1 MILVVRTMR
10 GRTIRGSHLKPS
22 NKRRRS
28 LFASALEAGNLK
40 KYYSR
45 NCARATA
52 IDFRTVQASRVF
64 PRDVGEIL
72 RWAGFRICAHAGGR
86 AHRHVSGWIVLV
98 AIALS
103 LAAQTSSRA
112 DSISPDAPLGVREVV
127 PGVFVHFGVN
137 ALMTAENQGATA
149 NVGFVVGDDAV
160 AVIDT
165 GGSLREGRRL
175 LAAIRNVTMKPI
187 RYVINTHAHPDH
199 VFGNAA
205 FLGAATTMFIGHHN
219 LPRALALR
227 GSYYLDG
234 FRRSMGSMLDGVEL
248 IAPQQVVETDM
259 TLDLGNRA
267 LKLRAWAAAHSDSDL
282 TVLDE
287 TTGTLFAGDL
297 VFLEHVPVIDGSL
310 RGWLVAIQALAGISA
325 TRVVA
330 GHGPTAEWPAALAD
344 ERRYLERMAQDTRG
358 MIKSGTPIAQAA
370 ASAGMSE
377 KSQWDL
383 FEEYNARNAT
393 AAFAELEW
401 E

>member
-1 MILVVRTMR
+1 LDT
-10 GRTIRGSHLKPS
+10 P
-22 NKRRRS
+22 
-28 LFASALEAGNLK
+28 LE
-40 KYYSR
+40 
-45 NCARATA
+45 
-52 IDFRTVQASRVF
+52 
-64 PRDVGEIL
+64 
-72 RWAGFRICAHAGGR
+72 
-86 AHRHVSGWIVLV
+86 
-98 AIALS
+98 
-103 LAAQTSSRA
+103 
-112 DSISPDAPLGVREVV
+112 VREVA
-127 PGVFVHFGVN
+127 PGIFVHFGVN

-175 LAAIRNVTMKPI
+175 LGAIRHVTMKPI
-187 RYVINTHAHPDH
+187 RYVINSHAHPDH
-199 VFGNAA
+199 LFGNAA
-205 FLGAATTMFIGHHN
+205 FLGAATIFVGHHN

-227 GSYYLDG
+227 GSYYLEG
-234 FRRSMGSMLDGVEL
+234 FRRSMGTMLDGVEL
-248 IAPQQVVETDM
+248 IAPQRVVETDM

-267 LKLRAWAAAHSDSDL
+267 LKLRAWATAHSDSDL

-310 RGWLVAIQALAGISA
+310 RGWLSALEPLAAIPGK
-325 TRVVA
+325 RVVP
-330 GHGPTAEWPAALAD
+330 GHGPMADWPAALAG
-344 ERRYLERMAQDTRG
+344 ERRYLERMAQDVRG
-358 MIKSGTPIAQAA
+358 LIKSGATIAQAA
-370 ASAGMSE
+370 TTAGASE